1 MVNEAKK
8 AVLLVN
14 LGTPDSPKRYDVYR
28 YLKQFLLDRRV
39 IDINPISRNL
49 LVRGIIAPFRS
60 KPTGDLYKELWM
72 DEGSPLK
79 VYGERLRDGVQ
90 AHLGEDYVVELA
102 MRYQNPSIEAALEK
116 VLANSPKS
124 LTILPLFP
132 QYTSACNGSVY
143 EEVNRILAKKLAI
156 PKVNFISSFHDYEP
170 MIDVFVKRAKQYDI
184 ESYDHILFSYHGLPV
199 RQMVKTDPGN
209 HCGSSEDCCKT
220 LTLKNQYCYSAQCYD
235 TTYHIAEKLGLTKE
249 QYSICFQSR
258 LGRAPWLQ
266 PYTSD
271 MIEHWAEKGVKRLLV
286 FCPAFVADCLETTI
300 EVSVEYQEEFEEMGG
315 EHIQLV
321 EGLNDHPDW
330 IKAVAKLVKENTEM
344 IPVSERELV
353 IS

>member
-1 MVNEAKK
+1 VFPKLNSNLLVIFLSENVQSNSLFLRSKNHYNNQAIQQSYYMVNEAKK
-8 AVLLVN
+8 AVLLA
-14 LGTPDSPKRYDVYR
+14 
-28 YLKQFLLDRRV
+28 Q
-39 IDINPISRNL
+39 
-49 LVRGIIAPFRS
+49 
-60 KPTGDLYKELWM
+60 
-72 DEGSPLK
+72 
-79 VYGERLRDGVQ
+79 
-90 AHLGEDYVVELA
+90 LGEDYVVELA

-116 VLANSPKS
+116 VLAHSPKS

-143 EEVNRILAKKLAI
+143 EEVNRLLAKRLAI
-156 PKVNFISSFHDYEP
+156 PKVNFISSFHNYEP

-209 HCGSSEDCCKT
+209 HCAQSEDCCKT

-235 TTYHIAEKLGLTKE
+235 TTYHIVEKLGLTKE

-330 IKAVAKLVKENTEM
+330 KSRCK
-344 IPVSERELV
+344 
-353 IS
+353 ISQRKY